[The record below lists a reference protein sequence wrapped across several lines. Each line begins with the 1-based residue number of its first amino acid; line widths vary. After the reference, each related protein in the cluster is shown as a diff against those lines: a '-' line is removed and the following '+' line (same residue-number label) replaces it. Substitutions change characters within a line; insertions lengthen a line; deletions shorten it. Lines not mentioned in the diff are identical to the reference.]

1 MGNKEIVLK
10 FLYSRIL
17 DKGLLI
23 RFFSSNIRC
32 RTYYKFSKLRILT
45 FNRERKIVYNNYP

>member
-1 MGNKEIVLK
+1 MGSKEIVLN

-23 RFFSSNIRC
+23 RFFGSNIRC
-32 RTYYKFSKLRILT
+32 AYYFLNCGL
-45 FNRERKIVYNNYP
+45 

>member
-1 MGNKEIVLK
+1 MGIKEIVLN

-23 RFFSSNIRC
+23 RFFLAAIFYVVLIISFLNC
-32 RTYYKFSKLRILT
+32 GL
-45 FNRERKIVYNNYP
+45 